1 MSEGSEDTVC
11 HPYGGLASSVG
22 REGID
27 VEFEEQ
33 ANVQIRKSPVHQ
45 DSASSDLSEP
55 PVSRRWKGVKPYQPP
70 TQSELE
76 PVAAS
81 RLKEM
86 GKDTPSRKPCTLP
99 YSTIDFRRR
108 SPRPSSGRRVYP
120 STGDRRNF
128 CCSNRRSTAGR
139 SLMP

>member
-1 MSEGSEDTVC
+1 LSP
-11 HPYGGLASSVG
+11 PYGGLASSAG
-22 REGID
+22 RESVD

-33 ANVQIRKSPVHQ
+33 ANLQIRKSPVQQ

-55 PVSRRWKGVKPYQPP
+55 PVSRRWKGVKPHQPP

-86 GKDTPSRKPCTLP
+86 GKVPEFPGCKLQDIRLASRSAPTRG
-99 YSTIDFRRR
+99 SE
-108 SPRPSSGRRVYP
+108 G
-120 STGDRRNF
+120 
-128 CCSNRRSTAGR
+128 
-139 SLMP
+139 